1 MADPDV
7 ILAAV
12 AVLFFAI
19 IAILIYNS
27 LISKKNRISNAFA
40 SVDAL
45 LKKRYDLI
53 PNLVETVKAY
63 AAYEKSVLTSL
74 TKLRTRALSEGV
86 TSDEKIDIDNQVT
99 KLLRSIFVSAENY
112 PDLKAS
118 RNFLQLQAALVEVE
132 EQISA
137 ARRFYNTAV
146 MDYNNAVEMFPT
158 NVFAGLMGYKVRK
171 LFEVAEPEKAV
182 PSAAGK

>member
-1 MADPDV
+1 MADTGLV
-7 ILAAV
+7 LAAG
-12 AVLFFAI
+12 AI
-19 IAILIYNS
+19 VFIAIVVALLYNS
-27 LISKKNRISNAFA
+27 LIARKNRANNAFA

-53 PNLVETVKAY
+53 PNLVETVQAY
-63 AAYEKSVLTSL
+63 AKYERDTLASL
-74 TKLRTRALSEGV
+74 TALRTKALSGAS
-86 TSDEKIDIDNQVT
+86 SDEKIDIDNQVT
-99 KLLRSIFVSAENY
+99 KLLRSVFVSVESY

-146 MDYNNAVEMFPT
+146 TDYNNAVEMFPT
-158 NVFAGLMGYKVRK
+158 NVMAGMMGYKQRK
-171 LFEVAEPEKAV
+171 LFEIAEPEKAV
-182 PSAAGK
+182 PSAVGK